1 MFKYRIKFS
10 FRLNEK
16 KIQMKSV
23 GYATLLG
30 AQMGGG
36 TGAWSQGVDERHS
49 SILSSEGSQSSQ
61 TRLSEDLGDINL
73 NSETPM
79 DSDMHRD
86 VF

>member
-1 MFKYRIKFS
+1 MQYTLNVFS
-10 FRLNEK
+10 ISRLNEK

-36 TGAWSQGVDERHS
+36 TGSWGDDGCLGDRLDS
-49 SILSSEGSQSSQ
+49 SGSLG

-73 NSETPM
+73 NM
-79 DSDMHRD
+79 DSSDADMQKD

>member
-1 MFKYRIKFS
+1 MQYTLNVFS
-10 FRLNEK
+10 IFRLNEK

-36 TGAWSQGVDERHS
+36 TGSWGDDGCLGDRLDS
-49 SILSSEGSQSSQ
+49 SGSLG
-61 TRLSEDLGDINL
+61 TRLSEELGDINL
-73 NSETPM
+73 NM
-79 DSDMHRD
+79 DSSDADMQKD

>member
-1 MFKYRIKFS
+1 
-10 FRLNEK
+10 
-16 KIQMKSV
+16 MKSV

-36 TGAWSQGVDERHS
+36 SGSWGDDVTDRLDS
-49 SILSSEGSQSSQ
+49 SGSIG

-73 NSETPM
+73 NMDTN
-79 DSDMHRD
+79 DSDMQKD